1 MRAFQFKAAATPSD
15 AVKSGADTTFI
26 AGGTNLIDLMKLDV
40 VTPTKLV
47 DLGPLS
53 FRGITLD
60 SAGLHIGALEKM
72 AFPKRY

>member
-15 AVKSGADTTFI
+15 AVSSEADTAFI

-40 VTPTKLV
+40 VTPMRLV

-53 FRGITLD
+53 FRGIALD
-60 SAGLHIGALEKM
+60 SSGLHI
-72 AFPKRY
+72 